1 MKRILIISFLTAA
14 VAALLPTVALGKGA
28 SEATIVGPGLDDP
41 ITLAGEDQPGGETL
55 MRIAESA
62 GFFPA
67 VFTQSPDPM
76 LDERPTGKLGPEY
89 TVTYV
94 MPGPNNEL
102 DEIVQSFYPY
112 ASPSP
117 VSYTKP
123 GQPFWTTERTR
134 GGWYVAF
141 SDLKDRLVAVGLPR
155 NAPTGQPP
163 SDSTWKVVGPV
174 LVLVLVAALGGL
186 AAVLIRRR
194 PQTA

>member
-1 MKRILIISFLTAA
+1 MKRILIISFLTVA

-102 DEIVQSFYPY
+102 D
-112 ASPSP
+112 
-117 VSYTKP
+117 
-123 GQPFWTTERTR
+123 G
-134 GGWYVAF
+134 
-141 SDLKDRLVAVGLPR
+141 
-155 NAPTGQPP
+155 
-163 SDSTWKVVGPV
+163 
-174 LVLVLVAALGGL
+174 
-186 AAVLIRRR
+186 
-194 PQTA
+194 